1 MTARTAKETEGP
13 MTANAMSVA
22 ASSLARDVV
31 SEAQPVSPTKSAA
44 SEAQIAA
51 GEAFMA
57 RYKQTFNALAK

>member
-22 ASSLARDVV
+22 ECSVARDVV

-44 SEAQIAA
+44 VEAQIAA

>member
-1 MTARTAKETEGP
+1 

-44 SEAQIAA
+44 VEAQIAA